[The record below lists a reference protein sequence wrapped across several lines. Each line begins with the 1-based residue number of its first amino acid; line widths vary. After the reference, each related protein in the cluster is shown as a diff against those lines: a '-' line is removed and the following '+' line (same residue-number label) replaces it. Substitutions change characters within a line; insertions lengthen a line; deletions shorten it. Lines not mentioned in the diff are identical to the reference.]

1 MKILAQGELL
11 NAYVG
16 TSSFPFCSGLPTPFP
31 PLLHPTRFIWDF
43 RQVKH
48 ILSLYLH
55 QLRTEVQSP
64 TLLCAS
70 YKLSKAEN
78 PFLFI

>member
-1 MKILAQGELL
+1 MKILAQVELL
-11 NAYVG
+11 SAYMG

-31 PLLHPTRFIWDF
+31 PLLLPTRFIWAF
-43 RQVKH
+43 RQLKY
-48 ILSLYLH
+48 ILSWYLH

-70 YKLSKAEN
+70 YRL
-78 PFLFI
+78 